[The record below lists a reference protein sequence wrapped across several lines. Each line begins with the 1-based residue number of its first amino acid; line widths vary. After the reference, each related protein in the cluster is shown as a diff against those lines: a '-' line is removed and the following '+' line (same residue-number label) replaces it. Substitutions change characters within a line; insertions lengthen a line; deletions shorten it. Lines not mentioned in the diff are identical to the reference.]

1 LQYSKCAADD
11 KQKNYL
17 LRILKSKK
25 RTSNIKCRNI
35 YRASDH
41 GWKPEDFHSRCD
53 KMGPS
58 ISLFK
63 ASDGECFGG
72 YTSE

>member
-1 LQYSKCAADD
+1 MQRKYRS
-11 KQKNYL
+11 
-17 LRILKSKK
+17 
-25 RTSNIKCRNI
+25 SNIKSSII

-53 KMGPS
+53 KMGPT